1 MTKRF
6 QRFPKIITACL
17 SVATVASLAACGS
30 IPEPKKSDLSQT
42 SVVTL
47 TQEEKIRS
55 RVIKD
60 VVSADA
66 NQDVD
71 ALAKY
76 AEGPELAVRTAQLT
90 IAKATKKLDP
100 AATIPTGYQQ
110 LVVPVESRWPR
121 SLYTITSPTEDR
133 QTARILVFSQD
144 SARTNY
150 KLWGLVRML
159 PGVTMPTFAIQ
170 APATAKSS
178 ETNYPNHE
186 GTADEDGLIMT
197 PQEAVKAYADYLQK
211 GTSSSN
217 ASKFDKDAFS
227 TEMQKLTTVI
237 DQGIK
242 KNGGSQRQEYSF
254 RKGAIR
260 VLVTSRTSNAS
271 KATLGALVIA
281 EIDSTWTRT
290 AGKDRKSLPISDSE
304 KTLFGQQ
311 DGKQSIEADY
321 VNVVALYVP
330 FKGDKTNTV
339 IRCVGSERV
348 PVSVQAK

>member
-110 LVVPVESRWPR
+110 LVGPGPSTPSPARPKTGRRPGSWFSPR
-121 SLYTITSPTEDR
+121 TRPAPT
-133 QTARILVFSQD
+133 
-144 SARTNY
+144 
-150 KLWGLVRML
+150 
-159 PGVTMPTFAIQ
+159 
-170 APATAKSS
+170 
-178 ETNYPNHE
+178 
-186 GTADEDGLIMT
+186 
-197 PQEAVKAYADYLQK
+197 
-211 GTSSSN
+211 TSS
-217 ASKFDKDAFS
+217 
-227 TEMQKLTTVI
+227 
-237 DQGIK
+237 
-242 KNGGSQRQEYSF
+242 
-254 RKGAIR
+254 GAW
-260 VLVTSRTSNAS
+260 SACFP
-271 KATLGALVIA
+271 A
-281 EIDSTWTRT
+281 
-290 AGKDRKSLPISDSE
+290 
-304 KTLFGQQ
+304 
-311 DGKQSIEADY
+311 
-321 VNVVALYVP
+321 
-330 FKGDKTNTV
+330 
-339 IRCVGSERV
+339 
-348 PVSVQAK
+348 